1 MNWGE
6 RMQEAEAEQMNIFKR
21 QKDAIIK
28 QKMAEQSNQILLAAN
43 KGKIDH
49 MKIEHE
55 KALKALETAL
65 EQEQRR

>member
-6 RMQEAEAEQMNIFKR
+6 RMQEAEAEQMDIFKR

-43 KGKIDH
+43 KG
-49 MKIEHE
+49 
-55 KALKALETAL
+55 
-65 EQEQRR
+65 